1 MVYRIRPE
9 KKGIA
14 GKRPRTSPFQ
24 VSRILAKSEIR
35 HTTRLYKRSFKS
47 FIRIVVHFAWRINN
61 QIMARTKV
69 QKKEILDKVGKIA
82 DDSQSLVFVNFHG
95 LKVSGATEVRRKLKS
110 EGIGYFVAKKS
121 ITRKA
126 LEGKKITGTMPVLDG
141 EVGIAYGTDLI
152 APAREIYAFQ
162 KKFKQG
168 VSIVGGVFEGKFMT
182 KAEMEGIALIP
193 PLDTLRGMFLN
204 VINSP
209 IQGFVVALDQIAKKK
224 TA

>member
-1 MVYRIRPE
+1 
-9 KKGIA
+9 
-14 GKRPRTSPFQ
+14 
-24 VSRILAKSEIR
+24 
-35 HTTRLYKRSFKS
+35 
-47 FIRIVVHFAWRINN
+47 
-61 QIMARTKV
+61 MARTKAE
-69 QKKEILDKVGKIA
+69 KKEILDKVSKIA
-82 DDSQSLVFVNFHG
+82 DESQSLVFVNFHG

-110 EGIGYFVAKKS
+110 QGIGYFVAKKS

-126 LEGKKITGTMPVLDG
+126 LESKKITGEMPALEG

-152 APAREIYAFQ
+152 APAREVYAFQ
-162 KKFKQG
+162 KKYKQG
-168 VSIVGGVFEGKFMT
+168 IMIVGGIFEGKFMT

-209 IQGFVVALDQIAKKK
+209 IQGLVVALDQIAQKK